1 MQHNDEATLV
11 TLVANGS
18 QVTREEKTVF
28 CGRKSVTY
36 GEFYAAIQS
45 GLNPK
50 YIFEFDVD
58 EFESACV
65 TTGIAPNA
73 TKHLPTELIY
83 EGCKYNII
91 RTYEP
96 PTGMIEVTVG
106 L

>member
-1 MQHNDEATLV
+1 MQHNEEATLV
-11 TLVANGS
+11 TLTANGS
-18 QVTREEKTVF
+18 QVKRTEKTLF
-28 CGRKSVTY
+28 CGKKSVTY
-36 GEFYAAIQS
+36 KEFYAAVQVS
-45 GLNPK
+45 LNPQ

-65 TTGIAPNA
+65 KTGTPPNM
-73 TKHLPTELIY
+73 TKHKPTELIY

-96 PTGMIEVTVG
+96 TNGTIEVTVG

>member
-11 TLVANGS
+11 TLTAVDS
-18 QVTREEKTVF
+18 QVTRTETTLF

-36 GEFYAAIQS
+36 KEFYAAVQAA
-45 GLNPK
+45 LTPQ

-65 TTGIAPNA
+65 TTGTAPNA
-73 TKHLPTELIY
+73 VKHKPTELIY